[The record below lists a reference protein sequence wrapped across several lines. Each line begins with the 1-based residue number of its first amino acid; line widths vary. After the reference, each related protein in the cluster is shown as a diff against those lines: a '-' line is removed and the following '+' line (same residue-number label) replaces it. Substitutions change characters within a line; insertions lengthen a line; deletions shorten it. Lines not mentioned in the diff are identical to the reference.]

1 MNVTEQSTAPAD
13 ALEPQVG
20 APLHPHAGGDQ
31 AGEPVHL
38 PQRLL
43 ACGRLDPSRA
53 TAAALRGNELSSAL
67 RICRAKLAPHGVRI
81 EVLARR
87 ASGALVYVYR
97 PTLLTRCIQE
107 ERVAAFLRAEGY
119 DPASLSACIEKL
131 HRRICGTDLQS
142 QMTGRCSFP
151 HEIGFSSVTPTK
163 TSSASS
169 RTRAR
174 TTCAADAIRI
184 SIYARERDAQS
195 CFCCY
200 KNCTAEYERFVRRG
214 RPHRVPCRGR
224 RGLPRHR
231 GVPRRR
237 LSADTC
243 RAECASKSC
252 PRPPRRAASRAP
264 RTPARHRACP
274 KP

>member
-151 HEIGFSSVTPTK
+151 HEIGFFLGYLYVYLFTRE
-163 TSSASS
+163 SA
-169 RTRAR
+169 T
-174 TTCAADAIRI
+174 
-184 SIYARERDAQS
+184 
-195 CFCCY
+195 
-200 KNCTAEYERFVRRG
+200 
-214 RPHRVPCRGR
+214 
-224 RGLPRHR
+224 
-231 GVPRRR
+231 
-237 LSADTC
+237 
-243 RAECASKSC
+243 
-252 PRPPRRAASRAP
+252 RRAASAATRTAPPSTSVLFGEGVPIECLAAVDEDFPAIEAFRA
-264 RTPARHRACP
+264 AG
-274 KP
+274 